1 MKLDLLKQYRLER
14 GLTQQQL
21 STYIDMSYRSYSSK
35 ENGQR
40 PFYIGDLEKIFDV
53 LNLSDEEV
61 LSLLDRK
68 NV

>member
-21 STYIDMSYRSYSSK
+21 STYINMSYRTYSSK
-35 ENGQR
+35 ECGKN

-53 LNLSDEEV
+53 LNLSDEEI

>member
-1 MKLDLLKQYRLER
+1 MKLDLLKQYRLEK

-21 STYIDMSYRSYSSK
+21 STYINMSYRTYSSK
-35 ENGQR
+35 ESGKN

-53 LNLSDEEV
+53 LNLSDEEI